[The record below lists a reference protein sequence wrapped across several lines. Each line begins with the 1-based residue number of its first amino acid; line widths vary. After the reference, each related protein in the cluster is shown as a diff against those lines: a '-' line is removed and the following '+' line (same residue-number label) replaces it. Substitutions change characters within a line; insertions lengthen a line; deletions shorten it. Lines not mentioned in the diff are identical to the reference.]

1 MGTKQQ
7 LGLTMRSV
15 TNPPQRP
22 DASRRGEW
30 VLLGGF
36 ALVALVV
43 HLTLY
48 EGYGFFRD
56 ELYFIACGKH
66 LAWGYVDHPPGAP
79 LIAWASQKILGD
91 SLFAIRFVPILF
103 AVAQLILTGLTAR
116 AMAGGRYAQFLSC
129 LCVFAAPQYFGTWL
143 NTDMFMTLGWA
154 ACAWVAARVFAGENE
169 RLWLLFGLLAGLAL
183 QGKHAM
189 LFFLIAFFA
198 GVVVSPQRKL
208 LRSCWPWCGA
218 AIAFLI
224 ALPNVIWEYTH
235 HWATYELLSNI
246 AKSNKNL
253 VLGPWPYLKSNLD
266 SLGMLTLLV
275 WIPGLIWC
283 LFLRDGKRFR
293 SLGWTWIFSFVLFI
307 VLKGKTYYL
316 APVYPMLF
324 AAGSVA
330 IESWLAHTPRP
341 LQLVVKPAL
350 ATIVFLRAIIGWPFA
365 MPMMPVEKFIA
376 YEHALHAVPERWETA
391 AVNEL
396 PQQYSDMFG
405 WPELAATVA
414 KVYNSIPAGQ
424 RGSCGIYGK
433 NYGEAAAIDYFG
445 RRYGLPHAI
454 SGHQSYW
461 FWGPAPYTG
470 DCMIFIGPLPSVLD
484 GMYDS
489 VLQAAETTQPYA
501 MPYEYH
507 RPIFLCRS
515 KKFSSLQ
522 DLWPRMKFWI

>member
-1 MGTKQQ
+1 
-7 LGLTMRSV
+7 MR
-15 TNPPQRP
+15 TEQRP
-22 DASRRGEW
+22 ELTTKSSAETSQFHASSRSDW
-30 VLLGGF
+30 LILGGF

-43 HLTLY
+43 RLVFY
-48 EGYGFFRD
+48 RGYGFFRD

-66 LAWGYVDHPPGAP
+66 LAWGYVDHPPGTP
-79 LIAWASQKILGD
+79 FIAWASQEILGD
-91 SLFAIRFVPILF
+91 TLFAIRFVPILF

-116 AMAGGRYAQFLSC
+116 VTGGGRYAQFLTC

-154 ACAWVAARVFAGENE
+154 ACAWVAARIFAGESQ
-169 RLWLLFGLLAGLAL
+169 RLWLLFGLFAGLAL

-198 GVVVSPQRKL
+198 GIAVSPQRNL
-208 LRSCWPWCGA
+208 LLTRWPWYGA
-218 AIAFLI
+218 VIAFLI
-224 ALPNVIWEYTH
+224 ALPNIIWEYTH

-246 AKSNKNL
+246 AKSDKNI

-266 SLGMLTLLV
+266 SLGMLTVLV
-275 WIPGLIWC
+275 WVPGLIWC
-283 LFLRDGKRFR
+283 LFLKEGRRFR
-293 SLGWTWIFSFVLFI
+293 ALGWIWIFSFVLFI

-316 APVYPMLF
+316 TPVYPMLF

-330 IESWLAHTPRP
+330 IESWFERMPRSV
-341 LQLVVKPAL
+341 QLGIKPAF
-350 ATIVFLRAIIGWPFA
+350 AVIVFLRAAIGWPFA

-376 YEHALHAVPERWETA
+376 YEHALHAVPERTETV

-396 PQQYSDMFG
+396 PQQYADMFG
-405 WPELAATVA
+405 WPELAATVV

-424 RGSCGIYGK
+424 RESCGIYGR

-445 RRYGLPHAI
+445 PRLGLPHAI

-470 DCMIFIGPLPSVLD
+470 DCMIFIGKPPAALD

-489 VLQAAETTQPYA
+489 VTQVAETTQAYA

-507 RPIFLCRS
+507 RPIFLCRG
-515 KKFSSLQ
+515 KKFSSLH
-522 DLWPRMKFWI
+522 DLWPQMKFWI

>member
-1 MGTKQQ
+1 MSTEQRSE
-7 LGLTMRSV
+7 LTTGSFAE
-15 TNPPQRP
+15 TPQRR
-22 DASRRGEW
+22 DTSRRGDW
-30 VLLGGF
+30 LLLGGF

-43 HLTLY
+43 HLVLY
-48 EGYGFFRD
+48 KGYGFFRD

-66 LAWGYVDHPPGAP
+66 LAWGYVDHPPGTP

-91 SLFAIRFVPILF
+91 TLFAIRLVPILF

-116 AMAGGRYAQFLSC
+116 AMAGGRYAQCLAC
-129 LCVFAAPQYFGTWL
+129 LCVFGAPQYFGTWL

-154 ACAWVAARVFAGENE
+154 ACAWVAARIFAGESQ
-169 RLWLLFGLLAGLAL
+169 RLWLLFGLFAGLAL

-189 LFFLIAFFA
+189 VFFLIAFLA
-198 GVVVSPQRKL
+198 GIAVSPQRKFL
-208 LRSCWPWCGA
+208 LTRWLWYGA

-235 HWATYELLSNI
+235 HWATYELLSNV
-246 AKSNKNL
+246 AKSDKNL
-253 VLGPWPYLKSNLD
+253 VLGPWQYLKSNLD

-275 WIPGLIWC
+275 WIPGLFWC
-283 LFLRDGKRFR
+283 LFLKDGKRFR
-293 SLGWTWIFSFVLFI
+293 ALGWTWIFSFALVI

-316 APVYPMLF
+316 TPLYPMLF

-341 LQLVVKPAL
+341 LRLVLKPGFAI
-350 ATIVFLRAIIGWPFA
+350 IVFLRAIVGWPFA

-376 YEHALHAVPERWETA
+376 YEHVLGAVPERTETA
-391 AVNEL
+391 AVNDL

-405 WPELAATVA
+405 WPELAAAVA
-414 KVYNSIPAGQ
+414 EVYNSIPAGQ
-424 RGSCGIYGK
+424 RGSCGVYGK

-445 RRYGLPHAI
+445 RQYGLPHAI

-470 DCMIFIGPLPSVLD
+470 DCMIFIGKLPSVLD

-489 VLQAAETTQPYA
+489 VTQVAETTQPYA

-507 RPIFLCRS
+507 RPIFLCRG